1 MWYVMQVGTGMEE
14 RLSRSCEEELCRR
27 SAGHSF
33 LLRYETQRKLR
44 GQWQTVQKILFP
56 GTIFFEAEDAD
67 AFVTALREILGLTE
81 SLKIGSPEN
90 GGQMIVPLSARE
102 VRLLEEVSGAD
113 HVMRMSVGAIEGSD
127 LKILSGPLQS
137 MDCSRIARIDR
148 HKRRATMTMD
158 LCGGERQVQVG
169 LEVRTKT
176 A

>member
-14 RLSRSCEEELCRR
+14 RLSRFCEGELCRR

-56 GTIFFEAEDAD
+56 GMIFFEAGDAD
-67 AFVTALREILGLTE
+67 ALAAVLREILGLAE
-81 SLKIGSPEN
+81 SPAIGT
-90 GGQMIVPLSARE
+90 QITPLSARE
-102 VRLLEEVSGAD
+102 VRLLEEVGGKE

-158 LCGGERQVQVG
+158 LCGGERRVQVG